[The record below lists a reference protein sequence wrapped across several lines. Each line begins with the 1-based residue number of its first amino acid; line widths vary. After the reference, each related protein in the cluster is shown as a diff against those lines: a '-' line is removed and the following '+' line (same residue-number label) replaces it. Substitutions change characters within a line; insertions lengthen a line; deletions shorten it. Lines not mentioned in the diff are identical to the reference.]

1 MSQGQP
7 LHESCGGTL
16 WQITSSLVYEDHLC
30 PSHILL
36 GVVVG
41 YLATRQTVCIPRCP
55 TEVKNPSS
63 KPFCQ
68 GFDQALD
75 PTSEPPD
82 IHSLISLSNPL
93 QHFQCLTYSFPAD
106 REWRE
111 PRVPVS

>member
-75 PTSEPPD
+75 PTSELPD
-82 IHSLISLSNPL
+82 IYIPDFTLKSLATFSMPDLFIS
-93 QHFQCLTYSFPAD
+93 C
-106 REWRE
+106 
-111 PRVPVS
+111 